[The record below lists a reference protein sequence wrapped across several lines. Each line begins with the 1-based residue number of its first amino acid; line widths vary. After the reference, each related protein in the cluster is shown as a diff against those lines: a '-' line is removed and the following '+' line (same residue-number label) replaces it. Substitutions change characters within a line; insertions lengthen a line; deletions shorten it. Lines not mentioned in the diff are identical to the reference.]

1 MEELNKSLGERRR
14 EINNLQKKGE
24 ARYETTVDYRR
35 STVFERRKKQGTCMT
50 L

>member
-24 ARYETTVDYRR
+24 ARYEIRLQESLKEVR
-35 STVFERRKKQGTCMT
+35 SKVLYDNLGDP
-50 L
+50 